1 MKVLSKYSMISALLV
16 LLTFSMGSQAQVVD
30 SGFKVGSW
38 ADSGNITLAAGD
50 YTLELLAVAFSD
62 PAGPFVFG
70 LKGASEPL
78 YKVTLATEG
87 FVSQV
92 FSLAGGT
99 YHWLV
104 GGNGGDFG
112 TGFTASVNAA
122 PVPLP
127 SSVIMIGSAL
137 AAMVSIG
144 RRGASRRARA

>member
-1 MKVLSKYSMISALLV
+1 MKLFSKFSTISALLV
-16 LLTFSMGSQAQVVD
+16 LLSFSAASQAQVLD
-30 SGFKVGSW
+30 SGFEVGSW
-38 ADSGNITLAAGD
+38 ADSGNVPLAAGN
-50 YTLELLAVAFSD
+50 YTLELLAVAFAE

-78 YKVTLATEG
+78 YKVTLLTEG

-104 GGNGGDFG
+104 GGDGGALG